1 MNVIPSCPACLTLS
15 FTVTRDASTQVLMLD
30 RVAGTTELAANV
42 RQSIRKAHD
51 LEDSLEEL
59 DDLADEEERD
69 RIQALCDSV

>member
-1 MNVIPSCPACLTLS
+1 
-15 FTVTRDASTQVLMLD
+15 MLD